1 MEAEAGQIIVEE
13 SQDQCG
19 NEKAGGCFAPVVG
32 MNNNVLFPEK
42 EQGTDNHGD
51 FLEMIANA
59 PIGLWPELE
68 YEGEEIDSI
77 KNRLLFIY
85 TDGLNEAEN
94 PQREQFGDD
103 RLLDALRRTRFE
115 NAQQVIESLKQ
126 EVEAFRNG
134 AEPNDDLTMMCLNVS

>member
-51 FLEMIANA
+51 FLDDHQDDGRPGKYVA
-59 PIGLWPELE
+59 PPVADQGGHDQQFICERIHKFSEGSNLIVFPGKVSVEHVSQAGKTENTEGLIGMAV
-68 YEGEEIDSI
+68 EI
-77 KNRLLFIY
+77 KQ
-85 TDGLNEAEN
+85 NE
-94 PQREQFGDD
+94 
-103 RLLDALRRTRFE
+103 
-115 NAQQVIESLKQ
+115 K
-126 EVEAFRNG
+126 RN
-134 AEPNDDLTMMCLNVS
+134 EHQTEHR